1 MKKIFTLAIA
11 LLTFA
16 GNAMALDYEP
26 EQGFTW
32 QAFVG
37 MNATKVTNLGY
48 GGKIG
53 GVFGLKLDYML
64 PKAHGTYLSAGVDWT
79 MKGAKTDAK
88 AVSASNTTYDGT
100 DKFRLN
106 YLEIP
111 IRMGY
116 RYNFSR
122 ELGVFGEFGPYFEMG
137 ITGKHKF
144 TADADGSDARSS
156 EWSYNAFKKS
166 TINPNFQR
174 WDAGLG
180 FRVGAEYNQH
190 YSLMV
195 GCDWGIT
202 DMWRDKYRDAL
213 FDTYAV
219 DLDKIHN
226 FNFTIAF
233 GYRF

>member
-1 MKKIFTLAIA
+1 MKKIFTLAVA

-16 GNAMALDYEP
+16 GNAKALEYES
-26 EQGFTW
+26 EQGFSW

-53 GVFGLKLDYML
+53 GVFGLKIDYML

-79 MKGAKTDAK
+79 MKGAKTDATNAGQSGTLYK
-88 AVSASNTTYDGT
+88 GT

-106 YLEIP
+106 YMEIP
-111 IRMGY
+111 VRMGY
-116 RYNFSR
+116 RFNFSR
-122 ELGVFGEFGPYFEMG
+122 ELGVFGEFGPYFAMG
-137 ITGKHKF
+137 IRGKHKF
-144 TADADGSDARSS
+144 SADGDGSDARSA

-166 TINPNFQR
+166 TVDPNFQR

-190 YSLMV
+190 YSLSA

-202 DMWRDKYRDAL
+202 DMWRDNYRDAL
-213 FDTYAV
+213 YDNYAI

>member
-116 RYNFSR
+116 RYNLSR
-122 ELGVFGEFGPYFEMG
+122 ELGVFGEFGPYFASTSLRQMPTDLMPAALNG
-137 ITGKHKF
+137 AIMLSRKAQSTPI
-144 TADADGSDARSS
+144 SS
-156 EWSYNAFKKS
+156 
-166 TINPNFQR
+166 
-174 WDAGLG
+174 
-180 FRVGAEYNQH
+180 VGMPVWA
-190 YSLMV
+190 S
-195 GCDWGIT
+195 
-202 DMWRDKYRDAL
+202 A
-213 FDTYAV
+213 
-219 DLDKIHN
+219 
-226 FNFTIAF
+226 
-233 GYRF
+233 